1 MSNHLRGEVEITLGE
16 NVYNCKLN
24 FDSLVRIE
32 TALDTPIIKLA
43 GKISE
48 ADLKMTEVSYILY
61 TAIKGGGKDITEKQV
76 SDLVW
81 KVGFVDAIRSVGEII
96 SMALSSGDDDEKK

>member
-61 TAIKGGGKDITEKQV
+61 TAIKGGGKDITEKEV
-76 SDLVW
+76 NEIIW
-81 KVGFVDAIRSVGEII
+81 KAGFVDGIKACGDIL
-96 SMALSSGDDDEKK
+96 SMALSSGDEEKKS

>member
-48 ADLKMTEVSYILY
+48 GNLKITEISYILY
-61 TAIKGGGKDITEKQV
+61 TAIKGGGKDLSEKEV
-76 SDLVW
+76 NDMIW
-81 KVGFVDAIRSVGEII
+81 KAGFVDGIKACGDIL
-96 SMALSSGDDDEKK
+96 SMALSSGDEEKKS

>member
-1 MSNHLRGEVEITLGE
+1 MSNHLRGEVEIKLGE
-16 NVYNCKLN
+16 DVFNCKLN

-48 ADLKMTEVSYILY
+48 ADMKMTEVSYILY
-61 TAIKGGGKDITEKQV
+61 TAIKGGGKDITEKEV
-76 SDLVW
+76 NDLIW
-81 KVGFVDAIRSVGEII
+81 KAGFIDGIKACGDIL
-96 SMALSSGDDDEKK
+96 SMALASGDEEKK

>member
-32 TALDTPIIKLA
+32 NTLNVPILKLA
-43 GKISE
+43 QKISE
-48 ADLKMTEVSYILY
+48 AELKVTEISFILY

-76 SDLVW
+76 SDLIW
-81 KVGFVDAIRSVGEII
+81 QVGFVDSIRAVGDII
-96 SMALSSGDDDEKK
+96 SMALSNGDDEKK